1 MNIVCYLIITGISDL
16 DRERGM
22 VMGYKIIR
30 LTRKNSLLFS
40 GFLEEVRF
48 HTLGE

>member
-1 MNIVCYLIITGISDL
+1 MIITLSVIIIGISDL
-16 DRERGM
+16 DRERWM
-22 VMGYKIIR
+22 VMRYKIIR
-30 LTRKNSLLFS
+30 LTRKNSLLLS